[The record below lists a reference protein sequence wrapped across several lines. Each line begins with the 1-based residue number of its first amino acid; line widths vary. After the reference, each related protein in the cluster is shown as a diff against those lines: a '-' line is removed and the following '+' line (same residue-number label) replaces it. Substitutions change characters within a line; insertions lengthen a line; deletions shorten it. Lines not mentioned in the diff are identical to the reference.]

1 MYHIVMGV
9 ATDDDTLPEKLEA
22 VLDMSAPV
30 RVSLVHVTDDPTDVE
45 SVPSVAEAIDTLGN
59 GGVETEV
66 VTRSGDPSRAIL
78 DQATES
84 DADCICVGARQRSPA
99 GKRALRPGAQRIIVT
114 ADRPVLVVGDIPES
128 DAPRT

>member
-22 VLDMSAPV
+22 VIDLSAPV

-45 SVPSVAEAIDTLGN
+45 SVPSVAEAIDTLGTE
-59 GGVETEV
+59 GVETEV
-66 VTRSGDPSRAIL
+66 VARTGDPSRAIL
-78 DQATES
+78 DQAAET

-99 GKRALRPGAQRIIVT
+99 GKRALRAGAQRIIVT
-114 ADRPVLVVGDIPES
+114 ADRPVLVVGDIPENDS
-128 DAPRT
+128 PRT